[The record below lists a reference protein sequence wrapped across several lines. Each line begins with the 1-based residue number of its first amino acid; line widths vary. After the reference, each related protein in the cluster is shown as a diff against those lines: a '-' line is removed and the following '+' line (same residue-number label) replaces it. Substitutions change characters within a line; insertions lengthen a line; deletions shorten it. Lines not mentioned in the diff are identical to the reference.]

1 LKTDE
6 ELMAAYVGGDGGAFK
21 ELFQRYAP
29 KLERL
34 MSRELFA
41 REEAHDLVQQTFLQL
56 HRARF
61 DFDPEQRFKPWI
73 YTIAMNLK
81 REHFRRRRRRPE
93 VLGDVAPERAS
104 KGTPHDAFEAH
115 RSLAWALAR
124 LPEDSRSVIELHWF
138 DGLSFAEVAKCL
150 GIGTVAAKVRAHR
163 GYQRLKKLLGEDLE
177 KLAAGAEQR
186 DDGNRGKGSGI

>member
-6 ELMAAYVGGDGGAFK
+6 ELMAAYVRGDGVAFK
-21 ELFQRYAP
+21 ELFGRYAP

-34 MSRELFA
+34 MLRELFA

-56 HRARF
+56 HRARL

-81 REHFRRRRRRPE
+81 REHFRRRRRRPRCS
-93 VLGDVAPERAS
+93 VTSPRSRLQ
-104 KGTPHDAFEAH
+104 GTHTNAFEAH

-124 LPEDSRSVIELHWF
+124 LPDDSRSVIELHWF
-138 DGLSFAEVAKCL
+138 DGLSFAEVANASASERSPPRSRPSRL
-150 GIGTVAAKVRAHR
+150 PAVEEAPRR
-163 GYQRLKKLLGEDLE
+163 GPRKTRS
-177 KLAAGAEQR
+177 GAEQGTTGR
-186 DDGNRGKGSGI
+186 